1 MSQTVVASYLSEQ
14 KRTSDKELAEEWG
27 ILEEL
32 YNEK

>member
-1 MSQTVVASYLSEQ
+1 MSQTVVATYLSEQ

>member
-1 MSQTVVASYLSEQ
+1 MSQSVVATYLSEQ